1 MPIRPSTKAGQ
12 QVSTGRYWPASGDRW
27 LTGRVA
33 LILLLQWT
41 LAILS
46 IAAFAFGGRRTW
58 IIPYIVDVVYLE
70 LAGLFL

>member
-1 MPIRPSTKAGQ
+1 MSIRPPAKAGQ
-12 QVSTGRYWPASGDRW
+12 QVSTGQYWTASDHRW

-33 LILLLQWT
+33 LMILLQWT

-58 IIPYIVDVVYLE
+58 IIPYTVDVVYVE